1 MEAFMRQPGWAA
13 AASGVAL
20 LVASCGSP
28 PLHEVTGRV
37 TLDGRPLEAALVT
50 YISDDDR
57 REFFLARTDAEG
69 RYRLQPDGS
78 RAGALAGRYIVRVT
92 TLQEPDTRSDP
103 PVPGIAE
110 RVPRR
115 YNLKSELRAE
125 VEPGVNERSFDLV
138 TKEPR

>member
-1 MEAFMRQPGWAA
+1 MRRSGGATA
-13 AASGVAL
+13 VGVAL
-20 LVASCGSP
+20 LAASCGSP

-37 TLDGRPLEAALVT
+37 TLDGKPLEAALVT

-69 RYRLQPDGS
+69 RYRLQPDGR
-78 RAGALAGRYIVRVT
+78 RAGALAGRYVVRVT
-92 TLQEPDTRSDP
+92 TLQEADTRSEP

-115 YNLKSELRAE
+115 YNLESELRAE
-125 VEPGVNERSFDLV
+125 VDPGVNDRSFDLV
-138 TKEPR
+138 TEERR